1 MKKIG
6 IVVAYKKAE
15 KNLQVS
21 RERLKEAKKA
31 SRYYTDDEIEALKM
45 ELEEDKAEFL
55 VSQEQLKNAIEKIPE
70 KMVRRVAED
79 HYIKDYTLENLA
91 STYGYSVS
99 SIKKLLQS
107 ARERIDL
114 K

>member
-1 MKKIG
+1 MKKIE

-55 VSQEQLKNAIEKIPE
+55 ISQEQLKNAIEKIPE
-70 KMVRRVAED
+70 KMLRRLAED

-91 STYGYSVS
+91 SIYGYSVS
-99 SIKKLLQS
+99 SIKKFLQL
-107 ARERIDL
+107 ACENL
-114 K
+114 V